1 MKRGSATTKGPGGRQ
16 AMTSGRPAAASG
28 AATADGLRCVVQA
41 HDLLGETP
49 IWCPRSR
56 ALWWIDIERPRL
68 HRYDPATG
76 SHAERAFV
84 TDYLGSLAL
93 RRAGGFLVALGS
105 ALHTFDPES
114 GVLAPFATVEDA
126 ALGNRLNDGRA
137 DAAGRF
143 WIGSMDLSLHRPQG
157 AFYCVHPDGRVVRQF
172 DGIIVSN
179 TVAIAPDQRTLYV
192 SDTRRFVVWAFDLDP
207 AAGTLARRRVFVDH
221 TATGDRPDGAC
232 IDADGHL
239 WIAMFGGGRVV
250 RHAPDGGDPAARH
263 QPHLPHLRRGRPRD
277 PLHHHRT
284 QVPGPRRP
292 GAGAMGGRAA
302 GPRTRPARP
311 AGGHVRRLTP
321 HEPPRPGGNSNGRRS
336 DEDP

>member
-76 SHAERAFV
+76 SHAERAFD

-114 GVLAPFATVEDA
+114 GTLAPFAAVEDA

-172 DGIIVSN
+172 DGVIVSN

-250 RHAPDGGDPAARH
+250 RHAPDGRVDRVIPLPVTNPTCLTFGGADHETLYITTARKFLA
-263 QPHLPHLRRGRPRD
+263 PDVLAREPWAGGLLALEPGPRGRPEAMF
-277 PLHHHRT
+277 
-284 QVPGPRRP
+284 
-292 GAGAMGGRAA
+292 AG
-302 GPRTRPARP
+302 
-311 AGGHVRRLTP
+311 
-321 HEPPRPGGNSNGRRS
+321 
-336 DEDP
+336 